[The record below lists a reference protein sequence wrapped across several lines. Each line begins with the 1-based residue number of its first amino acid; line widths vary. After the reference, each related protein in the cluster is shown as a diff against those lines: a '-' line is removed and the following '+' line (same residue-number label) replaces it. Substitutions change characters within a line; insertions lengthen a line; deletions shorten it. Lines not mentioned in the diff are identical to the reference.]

1 MDKLVGMDLRQ
12 DRSTAIVRIV
22 VRVNDADSELE
33 YEHEGLVGEAVELLL
48 VPDSWPSRS
57 RGFNVRQIEKHRI
70 SDREP
75 TEEGSS
81 ETYLLVGRTT
91 SLNLDFGLVYV
102 GERTGSSGAVYDHR
116 RLLDSR
122 V

>member
-48 VPDSWPSRS
+48 VP
-57 RGFNVRQIEKHRI
+57 N
-70 SDREP
+70 
-75 TEEGSS
+75 
-81 ETYLLVGRTT
+81 
-91 SLNLDFGLVYV
+91 
-102 GERTGSSGAVYDHR
+102 
-116 RLLDSR
+116 
-122 V
+122 